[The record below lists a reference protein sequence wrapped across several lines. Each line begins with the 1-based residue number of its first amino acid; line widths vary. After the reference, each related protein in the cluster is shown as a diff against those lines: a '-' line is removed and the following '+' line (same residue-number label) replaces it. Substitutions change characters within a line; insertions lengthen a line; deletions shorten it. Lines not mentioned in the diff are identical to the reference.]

1 MDWDFLSRE
10 LGRNEVREYLA
21 AGVTFALVLAAF
33 LIGRRVLIKRLKD
46 LAQRTT
52 TDIDDLA
59 VELLGRVRFPEAF
72 IIAFWAATRPLVL
85 PGWADRGLKTIVLLT
100 VGYRVITILQ
110 GVASYAI
117 SRSVLK
123 AGAPSAADRNAA
135 RNLGYAASALIWLGG
150 LLFVLSNLG
159 VNITSF
165 VAGLGIGGVAVA
177 LAAQAVL
184 GDLFSALAIYLDKP
198 FVVGDFI
205 VVDALGGTVESVGIK
220 TTRVR
225 ALSGELYVFPNSN
238 LTSSRIRNFQDLS
251 ERRVVVKFSA
261 AHGTPV
267 DRLERVPGLLKEAV
281 SSRVDCRF
289 DRAHLAGLGDSS
301 VDFELV
307 YYFLGADFNLHMDA
321 QQAVIL
327 HALRGLER
335 EGVEV
340 PFPRTVRL
348 LEARKP

>member
-1 MDWDFLSRE
+1 MDWDSLTRQ
-10 LGRNEVREYLA
+10 LGRNEAGEYA
-21 AGVTFALVLAAF
+21 AAALTFALVVAGF
-33 LIGRRVLIKRLKD
+33 LLGRRVVISRLKA

-52 TDIDDLA
+52 TDVDDLA
-59 VELLGRVRFPEAF
+59 VDLLGRIRFPEAF
-72 IIAFWAATRPLVL
+72 VVAFWAATRPLLL
-85 PGWADRGLKTIVLLT
+85 PGWADRGLKTVLVVT
-100 VGYRVITILQ
+100 VAYRVITILQ

-123 AGAPSAADRNAA
+123 REAPSAADRNAA
-135 RNLGYAASALIWLGG
+135 RNLGYAASAFIWLGG

-225 ALSGELYVFPNSN
+225 ALSGELYIFPNSN
-238 LTSSRIRNFQDLS
+238 LTSSRIRNFQDLA
-251 ERRVVVKFSA
+251 ERRVVLKFTVA
-261 AHGTPV
+261 PGTPV
-267 DRLERVPGLLKEAV
+267 DKLERVPGLLREAV
-281 SSRVDCRF
+281 SARVDCRF
-289 DRAHLAGLGDSS
+289 DRAHLAGLADSS

-307 YYFLGADFNLHMDA
+307 YYFLGADFNMHMDA

-340 PFPRTVRL
+340 PFPRMMRM
-348 LEARKP
+348 LEARKA